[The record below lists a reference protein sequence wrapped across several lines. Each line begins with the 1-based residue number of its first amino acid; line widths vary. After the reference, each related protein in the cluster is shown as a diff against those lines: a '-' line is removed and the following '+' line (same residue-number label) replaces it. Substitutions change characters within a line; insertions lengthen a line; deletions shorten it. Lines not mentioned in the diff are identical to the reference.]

1 MPHTWKKFL
10 FTYLGDLSL
19 AYLLLRWF
27 WLFQVIVAEPVHL
40 RGPVRGRLVIPYPY
54 ISEHIYPLSLK
65 VERQL
70 SLKVFQL
77 NFYFLT
83 REKQ

>member
-1 MPHTWKKFL
+1 MPHTWKKFS
-10 FTYLGDLSL
+10 FYLGDLSL
-19 AYLLLRWF
+19 AYLLLWWF
-27 WLFQVIVAEPVHL
+27 WLFQVTVGEPVHL

-54 ISEHIYPLSLK
+54 ISSEHIYPLSLE

-70 SLKVFQL
+70 SLKVFRL

-83 REKQ
+83 RERQ

>member
-1 MPHTWKKFL
+1 MFHWHTCQF
-10 FTYLGDLSL
+10 
-19 AYLLLRWF
+19 
-27 WLFQVIVAEPVHL
+27 VAEPVHL

-54 ISEHIYPLSLK
+54 ISEHIHPLSLK

-70 SLKVFQL
+70 SLKVFRL

-83 REKQ
+83 RERQ